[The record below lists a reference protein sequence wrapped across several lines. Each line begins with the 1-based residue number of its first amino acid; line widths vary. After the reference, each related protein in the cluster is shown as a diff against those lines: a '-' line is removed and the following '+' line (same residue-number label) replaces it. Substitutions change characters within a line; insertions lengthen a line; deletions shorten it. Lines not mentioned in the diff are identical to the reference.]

1 MSFHLPVP
9 DLYPL
14 YFKCNYEQS
23 AFQSSEQIIRPEASV
38 SWEIP
43 EFVATESEVGVE
55 SSLMSDI

>member
-1 MSFHLPVP
+1 MSFHLPVA

-23 AFQSSEQIIRPEASV
+23 DFQSSEQIIRPEASGPY
-38 SWEIP
+38 ELP
-43 EFVATESEVGVE
+43 EFVATGSEVGVG